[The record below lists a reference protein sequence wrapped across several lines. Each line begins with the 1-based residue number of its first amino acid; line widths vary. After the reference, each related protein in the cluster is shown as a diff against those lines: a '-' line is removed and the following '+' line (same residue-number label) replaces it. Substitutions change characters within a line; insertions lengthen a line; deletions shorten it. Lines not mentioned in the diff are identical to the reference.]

1 MKLEESG
8 IVVAVGFWTIRFWH
22 RIRNPLSWIP
32 FHWAN
37 SDKSY
42 TCKFSPVLYSAIR
55 EYILAVWTS
64 YFLLTGWNRENVIS
78 VLLVPVFLFAILKFK
93 DELEQ
98 MSSSWGWTC
107 FSDLHLRFR
116 PSERVF
122 PFFCPSV
129 VLYRFLFLIFRL
141 FVPDFCHFIIPFTRG
156 EILFKQ
162 SLKKAIFSS
171 Y

>member
-1 MKLEESG
+1 MHNS
-8 IVVAVGFWTIRFWH
+8 I
-22 RIRNPLSWIP
+22 LSWIP

-42 TCKFSPVLYSAIR
+42 TCKFSPVLYSASR
-55 EYILAVWTS
+55 DYILAVRTS
-64 YFLLTGWNRENVIS
+64 YFLLTGSNPENVIS
-78 VLLVPVFLFAILKFK
+78 VLLVPVVLFAILKFK

-107 FSDLHLRFR
+107 FSDLQLRFR

-122 PFFCPSV
+122 PLFALQSFCPVS
-129 VLYRFLFLIFRL
+129 FFLIFRL
-141 FVPDFCHFIIPFTRG
+141 FVPDFCHFIIPFARG

>member
-22 RIRNPLSWIP
+22 RIWNPRRGMHNSILSWIP

-42 TCKFSPVLYSAIR
+42 TCKFSPVLYSASR
-55 EYILAVWTS
+55 DYILAVRTS
-64 YFLLTGWNRENVIS
+64 YFLLTGSNPENVIS
-78 VLLVPVFLFAILKFK
+78 VLLVPVVLFAILKFK

-122 PFFCPSV
+122 PFFLPFS
-129 VLYRFLFLIFRL
+129 R
-141 FVPDFCHFIIPFTRG
+141 FVPFPF
-156 EILFKQ
+156 LN
-162 SLKKAIFSS
+162 FSS
-171 Y
+171 ICAWFLPFYNPLYSRRNLV